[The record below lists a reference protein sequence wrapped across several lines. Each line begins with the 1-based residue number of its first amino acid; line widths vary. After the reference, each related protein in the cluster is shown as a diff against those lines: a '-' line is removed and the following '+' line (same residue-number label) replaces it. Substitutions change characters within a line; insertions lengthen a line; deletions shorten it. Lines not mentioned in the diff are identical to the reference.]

1 MKKCITFGN
10 WNKSYLYIIASFVS
24 LVLFNVF
31 EGFGYYFYQVQ
42 LSDDAFNEY
51 IYIHKLFY
59 YLLILICSSLYRL
72 YEKKKG

>member
-24 LVLFNVF
+24 LVLFKIF

-42 LSDDAFNEY
+42 LSDDAFNE
-51 IYIHKLFY
+51 
-59 YLLILICSSLYRL
+59 
-72 YEKKKG
+72 